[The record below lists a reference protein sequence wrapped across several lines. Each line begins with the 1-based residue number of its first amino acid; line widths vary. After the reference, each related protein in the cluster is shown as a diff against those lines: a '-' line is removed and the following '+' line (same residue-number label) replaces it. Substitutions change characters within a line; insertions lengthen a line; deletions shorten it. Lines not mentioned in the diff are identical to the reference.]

1 MKAPLLKILSSV
13 FAFILTVATAGSIY
27 ADTFSFDDVKF
38 VRENS
43 DGSTSKWSQ
52 LIFVV
57 SGPRISGRV
66 YRPSISF
73 TLDTSLKTAYRTDI
87 RFKKDWLEDRWYQ
100 RQVKKP
106 TWVQVLSI

>member
-1 MKAPLLKILSSV
+1 MEPTLAALLVLTKFIMKAPLLQILSSV

-52 LIFVV
+52 LI
-57 SGPRISGRV
+57 
-66 YRPSISF
+66 
-73 TLDTSLKTAYRTDI
+73 LSLI
-87 RFKKDWLEDRWYQ
+87 H
-100 RQVKKP
+100 
-106 TWVQVLSI
+106 I